1 MKHLRSII
9 LWIAAMAM
17 FLPGCVMVDSGV
29 GTDSGRDHHGI
40 IGSGRIVVIVFEF
53 RDFRRIYL
61 SQAFKATV
69 RKSNSYSVR
78 VEVDDNIQQYLVAH
92 QSADAISIG
101 LEDNSYENT
110 TMNVTIETPDVS
122 SMEAS
127 GAASIRFDDVMLSHP
142 LEITGSGACSINGNL
157 VTSDLK
163 LNLTGS
169 SSVDLI
175 GSSSS
180 LSVYGTGATQLS
192 LFDFP
197 VKSCKAIL
205 TGGSVSNVS
214 VSDYLE
220 VNLTGGSLFRYKG
233 DPPTRILNAIGGS
246 VIQKVG

>member
-1 MKHLRSII
+1 MKRLRNFI
-9 LWIAAMAM
+9 LSIAALAV
-17 FLPGCVMVDSGV
+17 FLPGCVMLDSGV
-29 GTDSGRDHHGI
+29 GTDSGRDHRGI
-40 IGSGRIVVIVFEF
+40 IGSGRTIVIVFDF

-69 RKSNSYSVR
+69 RKSNTYSVR

-101 LEDNSYENT
+101 LEDNSYQNT

-122 SMEAS
+122 YIEAS
-127 GAASIRFDDVMLSHP
+127 GAACIQFDAFVTDHP
-142 LEITGSGACSINGNL
+142 IEITGSGACSISGSL

-169 SSVDLI
+169 STVELTGNSA
-175 GSSSS
+175 S
-180 LSVYGTGATQLS
+180 LSVSGTGATQLS
-192 LFDFP
+192 LFEFP
-197 VKSCKAIL
+197 VKSCKAVL
-205 TGGSVSNVS
+205 TGGSVSSVR

-220 VNLTGGSLFRYKG
+220 VNLTGGSVFRYKG
-233 DPPTRILNAIGGS
+233 DPPTKILSAIGGS